1 MNKRNNKKKDNI
13 FSEAQIMKELAMELS
28 DACGSLL
35 TGKKPNV
42 SRIDSLIE
50 QFVKDYNINMMAI
63 ESQQDDTPSQED
75 LEEMFKGLSKEEVDK
90 LTKKE
95 EE

>member
-1 MNKRNNKKKDNI
+1 VNRKKRKNI
-13 FSEAQIMKELAMELS
+13 FSEAQIMKEWAMELS

-35 TGKKPNV
+35 TGKKPNI

-50 QFVKDYNINMMAI
+50 QFVKDYNINMMAMQN
-63 ESQQDDTPSQED
+63 QQLQENKVSQED
-75 LEEMFKGLSKEEVDK
+75 LEDMFKDLSKEEVDR